1 MQKNFDIWNTYK
13 KEIEGNPRTDFVNKR
28 DIWWCS
34 LGVNIGSEQD
44 GVGEHFERPVIVL
57 RKLSST
63 TFIVLPLSTKKKLED
78 FQYEITV
85 NGIIAYV
92 LLDQIKVVDLRRFV
106 RKMGYVNKIDFENVI
121 EKFISL
127 LYKTKDPSCE
137 ESISKAEAAV
147 M

>member
-13 KEIEGNPRTDFVNKR
+13 KEIEDNPRTDFVNKR
-28 DIWWCS
+28 DIWWCC

-63 TFIVLPLSTKKKLED
+63 TFVVFPLSTKKKLED
-78 FQYEITV
+78 FQYEITI

-106 RKMGYVNKIDFENVI
+106 RKMGYMNKIDFENVV

-137 ESISKAEAAV
+137 GSISEAEAAV
-147 M
+147 V